1 VNPVPRIRLASP
13 ADKDAIR
20 AIQSSSPEAA
30 QWEVFQYFEYEVRVA
45 EYASVVAGFL
55 AARTLAA
62 GESEILNLA
71 VAPEFR
77 GRGIGRALLRA
88 WMEEAA
94 GTIYLEVRSSNQAA
108 QKFYKS
114 LGFEVVV
121 VRPQY
126 YSAPSES
133 AIVMKFHSC

>member
-1 VNPVPRIRLASP
+1 MNAAPRIRRASP
-13 ADKDAIR
+13 ADSA
-20 AIQSSSPEAA
+20 AIQTIQSASPQAA
-30 QWEVFQYFEYEVRVA
+30 QWEVPQYFQYEVRVA
-45 EYASVVAGFL
+45 ETGSGVVGFL

-77 GRGIGRALLRA
+77 RRGLGRTLLRA
-88 WMEEAA
+88 WMDEVA
-94 GTIYLEVRSSNQAA
+94 GTVYLEVRASNQAA
-108 QKFYKS
+108 LDFYKS

-121 VRPQY
+121 VRPEY
-126 YSAPSES
+126 YSSPPES